1 MAERVIVK
9 QDRQFRTQFS
19 AADPED
25 IQSNVFEA
33 VEDIHQ
39 LTPYGMLLGSLAS
52 CTALV
57 MHTYAQNH
65 DIKLREVELHMS
77 YQRVFREDCEDCEE
91 EKLYAE
97 EIKDRILLVGDLSAA
112 EREKLLQV
120 AHYCP
125 IYRMMKDGVAINSS
139 LIEGK
144 EDEKDEVKEEENPDD

>member
-19 AADPED
+19 VADPED
-25 IQSNVFEA
+25 IQSDIFEA
-33 VEDIHQ
+33 VDDIHQ
-39 LTPYGMLLGSLAS
+39 LTPYGMLLSSLAS

-77 YQRVFREDCEDCEE
+77 YKRVFREDCEDCEE
-91 EKLYAE
+91 SREYNE
-97 EIKDRILLVGDLSAA
+97 EISERILLEGDLSSE
-112 EREKLLQV
+112 EREKLLRI
-120 AHYCP
+120 AHFCP
-125 IYRMMKDGVAINSS
+125 IFKMIVDGITINSS

-144 EDEKDEVKEEENPDD
+144 VEESPDD

>member
-19 AADPED
+19 VADPED
-25 IQSNVFEA
+25 IQSDIFEA

-39 LTPYGMLLGSLAS
+39 LTPYGMLLSSLAS

-57 MHTYAQNH
+57 MHTFAQNH

-91 EKLYAE
+91 EKEYNE
-97 EIKDRILLVGDLSAA
+97 EISERILLEGDLSSAD
-112 EREKLLQV
+112 REKLLHV
-120 AHYCP
+120 AHFCP
-125 IYRMMKDGVAINSS
+125 IYKMMIDGIAINSS

-144 EDEKDEVKEEENPDD
+144 VEESPDD

>member
-9 QDRQFRTQFS
+9 QDHQFRTQFS
-19 AADPED
+19 VADPED
-25 IQSNVFEA
+25 IQSNVFET

-39 LTPYGMLLGSLAS
+39 LTPYGMLLSSLAS

-91 EKLYAE
+91 EREYNE
-97 EIKDRILLVGDLSAA
+97 EISERILLEGDLSSA
-112 EREKLLQV
+112 EREKLLRV
-120 AHYCP
+120 AHFCP
-125 IYRMMKDGVAINSS
+125 IFKMMKDGITINSS

-144 EDEKDEVKEEENPDD
+144 IEEGPED

>member
-19 AADPED
+19 VADPED
-25 IQSNVFEA
+25 IQSNVFET

-39 LTPYGMLLGSLAS
+39 LTPYGMLLSSLAS

-91 EKLYAE
+91 EREYNE
-97 EIKDRILLVGDLSAA
+97 EISERILLDGDLSTT
-112 EREKLLQV
+112 ERDQLMRV
-120 AHYCP
+120 AHFCP
-125 IYRMMKDGVAINSS
+125 IYKMMVDGITLNSS

-144 EDEKDEVKEEENPDD
+144 AEESPDD

>member
-33 VEDIHQ
+33 IEDIHQ
-39 LTPYGMLLGSLAS
+39 LTPYGMLLCSLAS

-65 DIKLREVELHMS
+65 DIKLSEVELHMS
-77 YQRVFREDCEDCEE
+77 YQRVFREDCENCEQ
-91 EKLYAE
+91 EKEYTE
-97 EIKDRILLVGDLSAA
+97 EIDERILLEGDLSAS
-112 EREKLLQV
+112 ERENLLRV

-125 IYRMMKDGVAINSS
+125 IYIMMREGIVINSS

-144 EDEKDEVKEEENPDD
+144 VEDGPDD

>member
-9 QDRQFRTQFS
+9 QDRKFHTQFS

-25 IQSNVFEA
+25 IQSNVFEP

-39 LTPYGMLLGSLAS
+39 LTPYGMLLSSLAS

-57 MHTYAQNH
+57 IHTFAQNH
-65 DIKLREVELHMS
+65 DIKLQEVELHMS

-91 EKLYAE
+91 ERDYSE
-97 EIKDRILLVGDLSAA
+97 EISERILLEGDLSSAD
-112 EREKLLQV
+112 REKLLHV
-120 AHYCP
+120 AHFCP
-125 IYRMMKDGVAINSS
+125 IYKMMVDGITINSS

-144 EDEKDEVKEEENPDD
+144 VEEGPDD

>member
-9 QDRQFRTQFS
+9 QDSQYRTQFL

-25 IQSNVFEA
+25 IYSNVFETI
-33 VEDIHQ
+33 EDIHQ
-39 LTPYGMLLGSLAS
+39 LTPYGMLLISLAS

-57 MHTYAQNH
+57 MHTFAQNH
-65 DIKLREVELHMS
+65 DIDLEEVELHLS
-77 YQRVFREDCEDCEE
+77 YQRVFREDCDDCEE
-91 EKLYAE
+91 EKDFNE
-97 EIKDRILLVGDLSAA
+97 EIAERILLKGDITAA

-125 IYRMMKDGVAINSS
+125 IYKMMKDGIAITSK

-144 EDEKDEVKEEENPDD
+144 IEDEPQSD

>member
-19 AADPED
+19 VADPED

-39 LTPYGMLLGSLAS
+39 LTPYGMLLSSLAS

-57 MHTYAQNH
+57 MHTFAQNH

-91 EKLYAE
+91 EREYNE
-97 EIKDRILLVGDLSAA
+97 EISERILLEGDLSSA
-112 EREKLLQV
+112 EREKLLNV
-120 AHYCP
+120 AHFCP
-125 IYRMMKDGVAINSS
+125 IYKMMVDSITINSS

-144 EDEKDEVKEEENPDD
+144 VEEGPDD